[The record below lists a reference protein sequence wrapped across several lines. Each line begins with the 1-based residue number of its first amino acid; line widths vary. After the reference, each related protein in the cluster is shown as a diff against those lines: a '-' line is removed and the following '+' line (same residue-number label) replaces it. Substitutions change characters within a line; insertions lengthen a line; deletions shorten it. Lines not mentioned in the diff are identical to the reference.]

1 MPIYWNFDRI
11 PELTGLT
18 EEERGRFWLHVIRKS
33 YRHWQTWAGLI
44 ACGACV
50 ALGFVVGG
58 KLGSGLLGA
67 VVAGGIGGLLYSQ
80 ALVYVARRYYA
91 DAVLRGHAS

>member
-1 MPIYWNFDRI
+1 VPICWNIDRI

-18 EEERGRFWLHVIRKS
+18 EEERGRFWLYVVRKS
-33 YRHWQTWAGLI
+33 FRHWQTWAGLI
-44 ACGACV
+44 ACGACT
-50 ALGFVVGG
+50 AWGFVVGG

>member
-1 MPIYWNFDRI
+1 VPICWNIDRI

-18 EEERGRFWLHVIRKS
+18 EEERGRFWLHVVRKS
-33 YRHWQTWAGLI
+33 FRHWQTWAGLI
-44 ACGACV
+44 ACGACT
-50 ALGFVVGG
+50 ALGSVVGA

-67 VVAGGIGGLLYSQ
+67 AAGGGIGGLLYGQ

>member
-1 MPIYWNFDRI
+1 MPIYWKFDRI

-18 EEERGRFWLHVIRKS
+18 EEERGRFVLYVIRKS

-44 ACGACV
+44 ACGACA
-50 ALGFVVGG
+50 ALGSVFGA

-67 VVAGGIGGLLYSQ
+67 AVAGGIGGLFYGQ

-91 DAVLRGHAS
+91 DAVPGARAP